1 MEISGFG
8 KQTFGV
14 KLGNEGQG
22 YINLNQNKQQQSKKS
37 EVKSCC

>member
-22 YINLNQNKQQQSKKS
+22 YINLNQTKANEKKKDDS
-37 EVKSCC
+37 RCC